1 MQDREK
7 AVNSLDFDPLD
18 HTAIQKRASEARA
31 EATREGLKRVANASR
46 SLLDGVSAVIGMRP
60 RA

>member
-1 MQDREK
+1 M
-7 AVNSLDFDPLD
+7 NSLDFDPLD

-31 EATREGLKRVANASR
+31 EATREGLKRVATASR
-46 SLLDGVSAVIGMRP
+46 SLLAGVSAVVGMRP